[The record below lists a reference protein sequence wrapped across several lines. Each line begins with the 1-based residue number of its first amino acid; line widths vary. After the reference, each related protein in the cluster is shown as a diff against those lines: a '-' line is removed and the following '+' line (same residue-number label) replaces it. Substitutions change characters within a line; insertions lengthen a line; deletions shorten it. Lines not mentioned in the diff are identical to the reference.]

1 MTKRIF
7 PLTCIFINLSR
18 CHLQSYN
25 LEIFI
30 FVRKNWPNDLK
41 PPYNL
46 VEVIKEDLDFEEF
59 EGSSEHEE
67 FVNI

>member
-1 MTKRIF
+1 
-7 PLTCIFINLSR
+7 
-18 CHLQSYN
+18 
-25 LEIFI
+25 
-30 FVRKNWPNDLK
+30 LK